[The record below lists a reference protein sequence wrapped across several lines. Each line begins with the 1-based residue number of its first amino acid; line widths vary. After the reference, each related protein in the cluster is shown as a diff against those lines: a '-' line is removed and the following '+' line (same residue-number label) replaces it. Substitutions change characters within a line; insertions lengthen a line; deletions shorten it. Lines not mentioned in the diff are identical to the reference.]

1 MPASFKALMLGDVI
15 GDSGIHAVQL
25 RLPALVRD
33 LEADLVIANGE
44 NASGG
49 FGLTEDNA
57 RQLFSAGVDVL
68 TGGNHIWEKKGS
80 TELLNAG
87 LPLLRPANYPPGAP
101 GRGSIILRKANA
113 EWLVLNLQGREGMK
127 PIDCPFR
134 YADSF
139 LAALADEEG
148 AFGATEE
155 PGLPRFVLVDFHAE
169 SFAEKQAL
177 GLHLDGRIAAL
188 AGTHTHVQT
197 MDERILPNGSG
208 YISDLGMCG
217 PVDSII
223 GVRIDSCL
231 KRNLTHMPIKMES
244 AEGHSMINGALFE
257 FAQDGRCLGI
267 ERVRLL

>member
-1 MPASFKALMLGDVI
+1 MLGDVI

-33 LEADLVIANGE
+33 LEADIVIANGE

-49 FGLTEDNA
+49 FGLSEDNA
-57 RQLFSAGVDVL
+57 RQLFAAGVDVL

-101 GRGSIILRKANA
+101 GRGSLTLRKESAS
-113 EWLVLNLQGREGMK
+113 WVVLNLQGREGMK

-134 YADSF
+134 YADAF
-139 LAALADEEG
+139 LSALADDKDGSSAKGSED
-148 AFGATEE
+148 AA
-155 PGLPRFVLVDFHAE
+155 LPRFVLVDFHAE

-177 GLHLDGRIAAL
+177 GLHLDGRISAL

-197 MDERILPNGSG
+197 MDERILPGGTG

-257 FAQDGRCLGI
+257 FGLDGRCICI

>member
-1 MPASFKALMLGDVI
+1 MPASYKALMLGDVI

-33 LEADLVIANGE
+33 LEADIVIANGE

-57 RQLFSAGVDVL
+57 RQLLAAGVDVI

-101 GRGSIILRKANA
+101 GRGSLTVRKENA
-113 EWLVLNLQGREGMK
+113 SWVVLNLQGREGMK

-134 YADSF
+134 YADAF
-139 LAALADEEG
+139 LAALDADKAALG
-148 AFGATEE
+148 SE
-155 PGLPRFVLVDFHAE
+155 PGIPLFVLVDFHAE

-177 GLHLDGRIAAL
+177 GLYLDGRIAAL

-197 MDERILPNGSG
+197 MDERVLRGGTG

-257 FAQDGRCLGI
+257 FGQDGRCLSI

>member
-1 MPASFKALMLGDVI
+1 MLGDVI

-25 RLPALVRD
+25 RLPALARD
-33 LEADLVIANGE
+33 LEADIVIANGE

-57 RQLFSAGVDVL
+57 RQLFAAGVDVI

-101 GRGSIILRKANA
+101 GKGSLTLRKGNA
-113 EWLVLNLQGREGMK
+113 RWVVLNLQGREGMK

-134 YADSF
+134 YADAF
-139 LAALADEEG
+139 LASLSDED
-148 AFGATEE
+148 
-155 PGLPRFVLVDFHAE
+155 PGFDRNGEDGEDGEPRFVLVDFHAE

-177 GLHLDGRIAAL
+177 GLYLDGRIAAL

-197 MDERILPNGSG
+197 MDERVLRGGTG

-257 FAQDGRCLGI
+257 LGQDGRCLSI